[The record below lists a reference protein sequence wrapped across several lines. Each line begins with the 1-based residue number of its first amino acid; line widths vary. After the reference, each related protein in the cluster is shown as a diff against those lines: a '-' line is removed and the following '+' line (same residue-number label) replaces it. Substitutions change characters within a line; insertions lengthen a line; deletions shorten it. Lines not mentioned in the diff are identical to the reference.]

1 MEMSIKST
9 QDITR
14 QNAINRIIEI
24 SLLLKDRN
32 FYELEKITNESG
44 DTSFSNFIQEHNW
57 YNSFYD
63 YSDMNTLNKFTNA
76 TLEDIMDSPFY
87 RFSIFENYII
97 LKE

>member
-24 SLLLKDRN
+24 SSLAKDRN
-32 FYELEKITNESG
+32 FYKLEKITNESG
-44 DTSFSNFIQEHNW
+44 GHGFSNFIHEHNW

-63 YSDMNTLNKFTNA
+63 YSDMDTLNKFTNA

-87 RFSIFENYII
+87 RFSMFENYII

>member
-24 SLLLKDRN
+24 SLLVKDRN

>member
-1 MEMSIKST
+1 MSIKST

-24 SLLLKDRN
+24 SSLAKDRN

-44 DTSFSNFIQEHNW
+44 GDTSFSNFIHEHNW
-57 YNSFYD
+57 NNSFYD
-63 YSDMNTLNKFTNA
+63 YSDTDTLNKFTNA

-87 RFSIFENYII
+87 RFSMFENYII

>member
-1 MEMSIKST
+1 MSIKST

-24 SLLLKDRN
+24 SLLVKDRN

>member
-1 MEMSIKST
+1 MSIKST

-14 QNAINRIIEI
+14 QKAINRIIEI
-24 SLLLKDRN
+24 SSLAKDRN
-32 FYELEKITNESG
+32 FYKLEKITNESG
-44 DTSFSNFIQEHNW
+44 GDTSFSNFIREYNW

-63 YSDMNTLNKFTNA
+63 YSDMDTLNKFTNA

-87 RFSIFENYII
+87 RFSMFENYII